1 MPSLPPP
8 STSCANTL
16 VQSNNATEPYPHELR
31 VQPAG
36 AGRVREE
43 VGAVGVV
50 GGDLRLEV
58 GGRQQREDRKRKLGR
73 LPGPETAVLGC

>member
-1 MPSLPPP
+1 M
-8 STSCANTL
+8 
-16 VQSNNATEPYPHELR
+16 
-31 VQPAG
+31 QPAG

-58 GGRQQREDRKRKLGR
+58 GGRQQREDRKRKLSR
-73 LPGPETAVLGC
+73 LPEPETAVLGY